1 MVGSRSTALALAPGM
16 TTTLTAPNRALEIA
30 QLLAIGLGAMG
41 WCLGLFPIV
50 WFSIWMGL
58 SSKKINIA
66 MVKTFCYAKVL
77 PWFGVSFAVIFLM
90 LLTLRFTGN
99 LAIYLCAM
107 EPSLLFICV
116 NVALIAF
123 ARRRA
128 RTAFAKWPDLTAA

>member
-66 MVKTFCYAKVL
+66 MVKTFCYGREFQWL
-77 PWFGVSFAVIFLM
+77 
-90 LLTLRFTGN
+90 
-99 LAIYLCAM
+99 
-107 EPSLLFICV
+107 
-116 NVALIAF
+116 
-123 ARRRA
+123 
-128 RTAFAKWPDLTAA
+128 